1 MCYSK
6 FDDYINWNLPTCHC
20 TIHGVTDGTYSKAH
34 PHIDVVEH
42 ILLPCHN
49 VKCNCDI
56 YIKVKLH
63 THRGEIEIT
72 LDAKIII
79 FNDNLDMLMENVKW

>member
-1 MCYSK
+1 M
-6 FDDYINWNLPTCHC
+6 
-20 TIHGVTDGTYSKAH
+20 
-34 PHIDVVEH
+34 EH

-72 LDAKIII
+72 FDAKIII